1 MGTTASLTLIP
12 LLCHPTASG
21 KDLGIPKSS
30 PRNFRGVGDNL
41 SVGDNLINAS
51 EHELG
56 AGKSSDFSHLDPQ
69 F

>member
-1 MGTTASLTLIP
+1 MPPHSFWERPWDPEKQPG
-12 LLCHPTASG
+12 H
-21 KDLGIPKSS
+21 
-30 PRNFRGVGDNL
+30 FRGVGDNL

-56 AGKSSDFSHLDPQ
+56 AGKSSDFSRLDPQ